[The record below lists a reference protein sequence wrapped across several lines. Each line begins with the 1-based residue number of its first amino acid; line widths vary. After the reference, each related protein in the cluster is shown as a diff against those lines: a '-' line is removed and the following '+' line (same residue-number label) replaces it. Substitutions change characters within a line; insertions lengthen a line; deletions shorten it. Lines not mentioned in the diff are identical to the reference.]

1 MTASTCSLRSGH
13 QSCIRAE
20 FPSLQVFGSYVH
32 LSLTRSSSSFV
43 CCAFKP
49 ALWTAAC
56 SSSTQPLMS
65 SWSLGKKKKRQTPYK
80 EQQPWQS
87 MYKLL
92 TRITPHGARVLF
104 QGDMSEVAAGG
115 GVCAQVHAANEGR
128 RECPQQPRGGPRRHR
143 HSTPSDGDEVAA
155 AVEQHRK
162 SSVWT
167 ADPEVFFTWGGDRW
181 PTAPAS
187 FGGNYCSYT
196 LQARAPSDSHNRCDW
211 TTFLSDHLSPA
222 HQHGKCAH

>member
-1 MTASTCSLRSGH
+1 MLTAQRASELHPGWVPFTSSLR
-13 QSCIRAE
+13 
-20 FPSLQVFGSYVH
+20 L
-32 LSLTRSSSSFV
+32 L
-43 CCAFKP
+43 CALVSHTQQQQFCVLCFQTCALNSALFKFNS
-49 ALWTAAC
+49 ASDEQLKFR
-56 SSSTQPLMS
+56 Q
-65 SWSLGKKKKRQTPYK
+65 KKKRQTPYK

-104 QGDMSEVAAGG
+104 QGDMSEVAAGGG

-196 LQARAPSDSHNRCDW
+196 LQARASSDSHNRCDW